1 MEASRRAARLAMELL
16 GEEEQVG
23 GERFAIENVDE
34 DDQETVRNAKNIIPF
49 FSRNALYSRLRKGLI
64 LRKFY

>member
-1 MEASRRAARLAMELL
+1 MELL

-23 GERFAIENVDE
+23 GERIAMENVDQ
-34 DDQETVRNAKNIIPF
+34 DDQEIVRTAKNIIAF
-49 FSRNALYSRLRKGLI
+49 FNRNTLYSRLRKGLI